1 MREVNSMTYKQAL
14 NILYTKTAVE
24 VVLEYHETPDFW
36 EFVGDS
42 GGDVHRYRVYKETS
56 KIYVK

>member
-1 MREVNSMTYKQAL
+1 MTYKQAL
-14 NILYTKTAVE
+14 NILYTQAAVE

-42 GGDVHRYRVYKETS
+42 GGDVHRYRVYKETG